1 MDISLDFLQPGQIV
15 SLEHGDKNLYAEVI
29 EFVVSRQLCWVRPL
43 LMVTFIQESPLITD
57 LRDASDLLWPAN
69 LFRPALDTEVITFL
83 SQVLAKE
90 PKTEPDSAAKQQLN
104 QFIHQLWQA
113 YQEGLGIRAFN
124 TDNITN
130 NRIFCRPPD

>member
-1 MDISLDFLQPGQIV
+1 MMDISLEFLQPGQIV
-15 SLEHGDKNLYAEVI
+15 SLKHGDRNLYAEVI
-29 EFVVSRQLCWVRPL
+29 QFVVSRQLCWVRPL

-69 LFRPALDTEVITFL
+69 LFCPALDTEVITFL

-90 PKTEPDSAAKQQLN
+90 PKTESNSAAKQQLN

-113 YQEGLGIRAFN
+113 YQEGFGIE
-124 TDNITN
+124 D
-130 NRIFCRPPD
+130 

>member
-1 MDISLDFLQPGQIV
+1 MMDISLDFLQPGQIV

-29 EFVVSRQLCWVRPL
+29 QFVVSRQLCWVRPL
-43 LMVTFIQESPLITD
+43 LIVTFIQESPLITD

-90 PKTEPDSAAKQQLN
+90 PKTEPDLVAAWQLN
-104 QFIHQLWQA
+104 QFIHQLWQS
-113 YQEGLGIRAFN
+113 YQQGLGIR
-124 TDNITN
+124 D
-130 NRIFCRPPD
+130 

>member
-1 MDISLDFLQPGQIV
+1 MIHMSLDFLQPGQIV

-29 EFVVSRQLCWVRPL
+29 QFVVSRQLCWVRPL
-43 LMVTFIQESPLITD
+43 LMVTLIEESPLITD

-90 PKTEPDSAAKQQLN
+90 PKTEPNSTAKQQLN

-113 YQEGLGIRAFN
+113 YQEGVGSRE
-124 TDNITN
+124 
-130 NRIFCRPPD
+130 

>member
-1 MDISLDFLQPGQIV
+1 MMNISLDFLQPGQIV
-15 SLEHGDKNLYAEVI
+15 SLEHSNKNLYAEVI
-29 EFVVSRQLCWVRPL
+29 QFVVSRHLCWVRPL
-43 LMVTFIQESPLITD
+43 LIVTLIQESPLITD

-104 QFIHQLWQA
+104 QFIYQLWQA
-113 YQEGLGIRAFN
+113 YQNSAE
-124 TDNITN
+124 
-130 NRIFCRPPD
+130 C

>member
-1 MDISLDFLQPGQIV
+1 MMDISLEFLQPGQIV
-15 SLEHGDKNLYAEVI
+15 SLKHSDRNLYAEVI
-29 EFVVSRQLCWVRPL
+29 QFVVSRQLCWVRPL

-69 LFRPALDTEVITFL
+69 LFSPALDTEVITFL

-90 PKTEPDSAAKQQLN
+90 PKTESDSAAKQQLN

-113 YQEGLGIRAFN
+113 YQEGLGIG
-124 TDNITN
+124 D
-130 NRIFCRPPD
+130 

>member
-15 SLEHGDKNLYAEVI
+15 SLEHGDRNLYAEVI
-29 EFVVSRQLCWVRPL
+29 QFVVSRQLCWVRPL

-69 LFRPALDTEVITFL
+69 LFRPALDTEVISLL

-90 PKTEPDSAAKQQLN
+90 PKSEPDSAAKQQLN
-104 QFIHQLWQA
+104 QFIYQLWQA
-113 YQEGLGIRAFN
+113 YQDSTE
-124 TDNITN
+124 
-130 NRIFCRPPD
+130 C

>member
-1 MDISLDFLQPGQIV
+1 MMDISLEFLQPGQIV
-15 SLEHGDKNLYAEVI
+15 SLKHGDRNLYAEVI
-29 EFVVSRQLCWVRPL
+29 QFVVSRQLYWVRPL

-69 LFRPALDTEVITFL
+69 LFCPALDTEVITFL

-90 PKTEPDSAAKQQLN
+90 PKTESDSAAKQQLN

-113 YQEGLGIRAFN
+113 YQEGLEIE
-124 TDNITN
+124 D
-130 NRIFCRPPD
+130 